1 MTYIVLAAGI
11 GANLH
16 PLTLTHPK
24 SLYKLDNSITLL
36 RHNVKMIRRFDKSA
50 EIVVVVGFMHKTVT
64 KDILS
69 ENVKIVHNPFYSVTG
84 SMGSL
89 WFAREYLQRE
99 NVAVINGDVIFDSYI
114 MKNVICKPTDIPYV
128 VVDSSLTA
136 SGKYYVNVQ
145 EDKVCIMSKQLSDY
159 FATYSSVTKLDAVS
173 SRFVLMELEKMVND
187 GMFEHFYEDVL
198 VQMIFSD
205 NFELYYVDIKG
216 HSWTEVDSVD
226 DLLKAK
232 QIHKSTF

>member
-1 MTYIVLAAGI
+1 
-11 GANLH
+11 
-16 PLTLTHPK
+16 
-24 SLYKLDNSITLL
+24 
-36 RHNVKMIRRFDKSA
+36 
-50 EIVVVVGFMHKTVT
+50 
-64 KDILS
+64 
-69 ENVKIVHNPFYSVTG
+69 
-84 SMGSL
+84 
-89 WFAREYLQRE
+89 
-99 NVAVINGDVIFDSYI
+99 
-114 MKNVICKPTDIPYV
+114 
-128 VVDSSLTA
+128 LTA